1 MFNQNKKLIAHSG
14 FVASVRDEGVG
25 QAYSRQIVFSDWFW
39 GGGFLI
45 LISYLVIIA
54 GTCVFISHL
63 FSLIKE
69 KKQNHK
75 EYV

>member
-1 MFNQNKKLIAHSG
+1 MFNQNKNLIAHSG
-14 FVASVRDEGVG
+14 FIASPRDEGVG
-25 QAYSRQIVFSDWFW
+25 QSNSQQIMFGDWFW

-45 LISYLVIIA
+45 LISYAVIIA
-54 GTCVFISHL
+54 GTCVFINHL
-63 FSLIKE
+63 FSLVKE